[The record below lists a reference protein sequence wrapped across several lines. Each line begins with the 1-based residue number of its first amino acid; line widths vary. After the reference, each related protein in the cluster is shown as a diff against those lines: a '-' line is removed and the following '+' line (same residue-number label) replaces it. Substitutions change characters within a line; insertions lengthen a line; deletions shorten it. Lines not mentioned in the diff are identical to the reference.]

1 MARKYKSQRKS
12 FSMSFD
18 PTLLEQQLDKIG
30 AEALSATRKAAQAG
44 AQVLYDE
51 VKLNVSRYVGK
62 VTGNLDNSIYQAFS
76 DERSLPAGFAVG
88 GLPAYRRAIY
98 HVSWNASK
106 APHGHLVEY
115 GHVVPFK
122 PYMGSD
128 GKWYTSKT
136 PADNPDKQRARPFL
150 RPAWD
155 TKRAAALQAME
166 TKWIEEVKKVL

>member
-1 MARKYKSQRKS
+1 MAKKYKSQRKS
-12 FSMSFD
+12 FSMIFD

-62 VTGNLDNSIYQAFS
+62 VTGNLDSSIYQAFS
-76 DERSLPAGFAVG
+76 DDRSLPAGFAVNG
-88 GLPAYRRAIY
+88 QQAYRRAIY
-98 HVSWNASK
+98 HVSWNARK

-122 PYMGSD
+122 PYMGAD
-128 GKWYTSKT
+128 GKWYASKSPT
-136 PADNPDKQRARPFL
+136 GKTEKQHARPFL

-155 TKRAAALQAME
+155 VKRAAALQAME
-166 TKWIEEVKKVL
+166 STWIAEMQKVL